1 MLFRVGALACFGSIA
16 YVGMY
21 LLAELRIE
29 LIGPPLS
36 AAEWTAVGI
45 VVIIAAHVVLLIHE
59 LGHVLGGWLAGYRFR
74 ELIVGLVTVERR
86 GDRLRVGLN
95 RRLRHYGGR
104 VLMLPGRAQESKRRT
119 VLLLVLGPVASLAA
133 GSVVTLA
140 GLAWLSGAAVATV
153 DLGEIIL
160 TRQIAVIGVGSV
172 VVGLANLVPVSFYG
186 RKSDGAKLWERLR
199 EPHG

>member
-1 MLFRVGALACFGSIA
+1 
-16 YVGMY
+16 MY

-36 AAEWTAVGI
+36 AAEWAAVGI
-45 VVIIAAHVVLLIHE
+45 IVIIAAHVVLLIHE

-104 VLMLPGRAQESKRRT
+104 VLMLPGRAQESKGRT
-119 VLLLVLGPVASLAA
+119 VLLLVLGPVTSLAA

-153 DLGEIIL
+153 DLGEILL

-172 VVGLANLVPVSFYG
+172 VVGLANLVPVSFHG

-199 EPHG
+199 GLHG

>member
-1 MLFRVGALACFGSIA
+1 MLFRVGALACFGAIA

-36 AAEWTAVGI
+36 AAEWAAVGI
-45 VVIIAAHVVLLIHE
+45 VVIIAAHVVLLVHE
-59 LGHVLGGWLAGYRFR
+59 LGHVLGGSLAGYRFR

-104 VLMLPGRAQESKRRT
+104 VLMLPGRAQESKGRT
-119 VLLLVLGPVASLAA
+119 VLLLVLGPVTSLAA
-133 GSVVTLA
+133 GSVVTL
-140 GLAWLSGAAVATV
+140 
-153 DLGEIIL
+153 D
-160 TRQIAVIGVGSV
+160 RKSV
-172 VVGLANLVPVSFYG
+172 V
-186 RKSDGAKLWERLR
+186 
-199 EPHG
+199 